1 MLHASLDKYAAIA
14 VTGTPQ
20 SLDFLINEVK
30 GQNEIWQQAF
40 NKGRPYI
47 RQFDVRN
54 PTLYFDGMANLC
66 DRHLR
71 PHLLGSSM
79 N

>member
-1 MLHASLDKYAAIA
+1 MLHASLDKYSAIA

-47 RQFDVRN
+47 CQFDVRN
-54 PTLYFDGMANLC
+54 PALYSDGTTNLC
-66 DRHLR
+66 DRHLK
-71 PHLLGSSM
+71 PQLLGSSM

>member
-1 MLHASLDKYAAIA
+1 MLHASLDKYAAFA

-20 SLDFLINEVK
+20 SLDFLVNEVK
-30 GQNEIWQQAF
+30 VQNKIWQEAF

-54 PTLYFDGMANLC
+54 PAPSDING
-66 DRHLR
+66 
-71 PHLLGSSM
+71 
-79 N
+79 